1 MYACTEAEAE
11 AEAAGNRVMTAKS
24 VIKAKGV
31 IKRRCAHPLGCPKW
45 PVWGAPS
52 DRVPRYCLT
61 HKRTSGMPIT

>member
-1 MYACTEAEAE
+1 MCVCTEAEAKAE
-11 AEAAGNRVMTAKS
+11 AEADAAGKR

-31 IKRRCAHPLGCPKW
+31 KKRRCAHPLGCPKW

-61 HKRTSGMPIT
+61 HKRTSGVPMI